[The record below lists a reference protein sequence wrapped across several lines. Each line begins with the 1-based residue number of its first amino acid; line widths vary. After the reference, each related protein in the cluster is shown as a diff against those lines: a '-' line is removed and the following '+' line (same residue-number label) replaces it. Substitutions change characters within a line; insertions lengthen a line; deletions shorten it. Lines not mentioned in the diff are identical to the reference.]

1 MAKIIRA
8 MVPARFISLDD
19 FRACKLRLN
28 EVLPV
33 FCHKLRQLVK
43 QGILEAS
50 ENTRRQLILHQFV
63 CKWVTC

>member
-1 MAKIIRA
+1 
-8 MVPARFISLDD
+8 MVPACFVSLDD

-50 ENTRRQLILHQFV
+50 ENI
-63 CKWVTC
+63 